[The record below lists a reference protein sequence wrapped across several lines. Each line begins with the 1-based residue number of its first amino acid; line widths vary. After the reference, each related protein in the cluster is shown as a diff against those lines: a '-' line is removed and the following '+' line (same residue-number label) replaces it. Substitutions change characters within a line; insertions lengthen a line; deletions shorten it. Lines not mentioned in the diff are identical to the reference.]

1 MKNNT
6 IVEDRFGRRFP
17 YLRLSVT
24 DVCNYR
30 CTYCLPNGYKK
41 SHSDPFLTVLEIK
54 RLVTA
59 FAEMGTW
66 KIRLTGGE
74 PTVRKDFTEIAQTIR
89 GIPGIR
95 KLAFTTNGYKLP
107 QRAKEF
113 YDAGLRSVNISLDSL
128 EPERFHKITGRDRLE
143 EVIKSIQV
151 CLNVGFEKIKL
162 NTVLLK
168 ELNENEIDA
177 FLDFVKGRPIVLR
190 FIELMQTGEN
200 YLYFRQHHIISTIVK
215 EKLIKCG
222 WRLLERDN
230 VAGPAVEYT
239 HPDYRGRIGLISPY
253 SKNFCAT
260 CNRLRLSARGHLHLC
275 LFGVKGYDL
284 RPFLQEDGQ
293 KEELKYKIMDLM
305 HFKRSSH
312 FLQNGDTGAR
322 PHLASIGG

>member
-1 MKNNT
+1 M
-6 IVEDRFGRRFP
+6 IEDRFGRRFP

-41 SHSDPFLTVLEIK
+41 SHNDPFLTVLEIK

-89 GIPGIR
+89 DIPGIC

-107 QRAKEF
+107 KRAKEF
-113 YDAGLRSVNISLDSL
+113 YDAGLRCVNISLDSL
-128 EPERFHKITGRDRLE
+128 ERERFHKITGRDRLE
-143 EVIKSIQV
+143 EVINSIQV
-151 CLNVGFEKIKL
+151 CLNVGFERVKV

-168 ELNENEIDA
+168 ELNEDEIDA

-200 YLYFRQHHIISTIVK
+200 YFYFRQHHITSTIVK
-215 EKLIKCG
+215 ETLIKRG
-222 WRLLERDN
+222 WRFLERDN
-230 VAGPAVEYT
+230 GAGPAVEYT
-239 HPDYRGRIGLISPY
+239 HPDYRGRIGLIAPY
-253 SKNFCAT
+253 SKNFCTT

-275 LFGVKGYDL
+275 LFGVKSYDL
-284 RPFLQEDGQ
+284 RPFLQEDDQ
-293 KEELKYKIMDLM
+293 KGELKDKIMDLM

-322 PHLASIGG
+322 PHLASVGG